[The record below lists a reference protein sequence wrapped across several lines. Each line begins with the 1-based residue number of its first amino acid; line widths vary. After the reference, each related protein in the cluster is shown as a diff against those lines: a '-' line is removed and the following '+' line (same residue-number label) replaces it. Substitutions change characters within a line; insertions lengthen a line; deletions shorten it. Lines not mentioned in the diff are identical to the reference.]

1 LKIGDAVSRINGV
14 SVSELNFTGLVS
26 RIQYVQRP
34 VIIHFVQ
41 LVNNR
46 VNSSGKSALKT
57 PYKIIPDIPDIPDA
71 GISGIPEVAPGRS
84 EFFTVESFMEGFD
97 VKEKNG
103 GKIDNDNENENENEK
118 GVMNMK
124 IKDEDGLE
132 NSGEKSKE
140 EKLRNALKGG
150 YVATSMTQAVRRTDT
165 LNSTFAEN
173 NINFDIYE
181 TSKLK
186 EKIKLEQNLKK
197 EKDEI
202 VKREKLLAK
211 MKLFENDDSDIG
223 KITNNNIS
231 NSNDNNKIDL
241 NVATKNISETP
252 TKNVIPNTTPNLKNE
267 SVQNLEKKF
276 DNLFEN
282 EKKSNIYEDIDDEF
296 LNNDD
301 DVIDDNNVDNI
312 KFDSN
317 TKDIIKSI
325 QNNLKNDNDDDIFN
339 EIFSS
344 SVNHDNKDKNESV
357 TKSNNVTIFDNNDN
371 INDDNNEDE
380 EFPEICLGEDDSDL
394 KIVNE
399 ESV

>member
-1 LKIGDAVSRINGV
+1 M
-14 SVSELNFTGLVS
+14 
-26 RIQYVQRP
+26 P
-34 VIIHFVQ
+34 
-41 LVNNR
+41 
-46 VNSSGKSALKT
+46 
-57 PYKIIPDIPDIPDA
+57 
-71 GISGIPEVAPGRS
+71 GIPEVAPGRS
-84 EFFTVESFMEGFD
+84 EFFTVESFMEGLD

-103 GKIDNDNENENENEK
+103 GKIENENEK
-118 GVMNMK
+118 GLMNMK
-124 IKDEDGLE
+124 INDGEGVE

-165 LNSTFAEN
+165 LNSASAEN

-202 VKREKLLAK
+202 EKREKLSAK
-211 MKLFENDDSDIG
+211 LKLFENDDSDVG

-231 NSNDNNKIDL
+231 NNNDKKKIDI
-241 NVATKNISETP
+241 NVASKNISETP
-252 TKNVIPNTTPNLKNE
+252 TKNLIPNTPPNLKNE

-276 DNLFEN
+276 DNIFEN
-282 EKKSNIYEDIDDEF
+282 EKRNNIYEDIDDEF

-317 TKDIIKSI
+317 TKDIIMSI
-325 QNNLKNDNDDDIFN
+325 QNNLKNDNDDDLFN

-344 SVNHDNKDKNESV
+344 SLNHDTNDKNESV

-371 INDDNNEDE
+371 INDDNIEDE

>member
-1 LKIGDAVSRINGV
+1 MSRINGV

-41 LVNNR
+41 LVSNR
-46 VNSSGKSALKT
+46 VNSSGESLLKI
-57 PYKIIPDIPDIPDA
+57 PDKIIPSTPDVPA
-71 GISGIPEVAPGRS
+71 VSLPGIPEVAFGKS

-103 GKIDNDNENENENEK
+103 GKMDSEK
-118 GVMNMK
+118 KVMTNLK
-124 IKDEDGLE
+124 TKDGDGGE

-150 YVATSMTQAVRRTDT
+150 YVATSMTQAVRRTDS
-165 LNSTFAEN
+165 LNSTLAEN
-173 NINFDIYE
+173 NFNFDIYE

-186 EKIKLEQNLKK
+186 EKIKLERNLKK
-197 EKDEI
+197 EKEEI
-202 VKREKLLAK
+202 EKREKLSAK
-211 MKLFENDDSDIG
+211 MKLFENDDSSDIG
-223 KITNNNIS
+223 KISNNNKS
-231 NSNDNNKIDL
+231 NYNDNNDIDDRKIDL
-241 NVATKNISETP
+241 NNASKNISETQ
-252 TKNVIPNTTPNLKNE
+252 TKNISNTNLNSKNK

-282 EKKSNIYEDIDDEF
+282 EKRNKIYEDIDDEF

-301 DVIDDNNVDNI
+301 DVIDNDNVDNI
-312 KFDSN
+312 KINSN
-317 TKDIIKSI
+317 TKGIIMSI
-325 QNNLKNDNDDDIFN
+325 QNNLKNDDDDNIFN

-344 SVNHDNKDKNESV
+344 SLNHDNKGKNESV
-357 TKSNNVTIFDNNDN
+357 IKCDNVTIFDNNDN
-371 INDDNNEDE
+371 INNDNIEDE

>member
-1 LKIGDAVSRINGV
+1 MSRINGV

-41 LVNNR
+41 LVSNR
-46 VNSSGKSALKT
+46 VNSSGESLLKT
-57 PYKIIPDIPDIPDA
+57 PDKIIPSTPDVPA
-71 GISGIPEVAPGRS
+71 VSLPGIPEVAFGKS

-103 GKIDNDNENENENEK
+103 GKMDSEK
-118 GVMNMK
+118 KVMTNLK
-124 IKDEDGLE
+124 TKDGDGGE

-150 YVATSMTQAVRRTDT
+150 YVATSMTQAVRRTDS
-165 LNSTFAEN
+165 LNSTLAEN
-173 NINFDIYE
+173 NFNFDIYE

-197 EKDEI
+197 EKEEI
-202 VKREKLLAK
+202 EKREKLSAK
-211 MKLFENDDSDIG
+211 MKLFENDDNSDIG
-223 KITNNNIS
+223 KITNNNKS
-231 NSNDNNKIDL
+231 NYNDNNDIDDRKIDL
-241 NVATKNISETP
+241 NNASKNISETQ
-252 TKNVIPNTTPNLKNE
+252 TKNISNTNLNSKNK

-282 EKKSNIYEDIDDEF
+282 EKRNKIYEDIDDEF

-301 DVIDDNNVDNI
+301 DVIDNDNVDNI
-312 KFDSN
+312 KINSN
-317 TKDIIKSI
+317 TKGIIMSI
-325 QNNLKNDNDDDIFN
+325 QNNLKNDDDDNIFN

-344 SVNHDNKDKNESV
+344 SLNHDNKGKNESV
-357 TKSNNVTIFDNNDN
+357 IKCDNVTIFDNNDN
-371 INDDNNEDE
+371 INNDNIEDE

>member
-1 LKIGDAVSRINGV
+1 MSRINGV

-41 LVNNR
+41 LVSNR
-46 VNSSGKSALKT
+46 VNSSGESLLKT
-57 PYKIIPDIPDIPDA
+57 PDKIIPSTPDVPA
-71 GISGIPEVAPGRS
+71 VSLPGIPEVAFGKS

-103 GKIDNDNENENENEK
+103 SKMDSEK
-118 GVMNMK
+118 KVMTNLK
-124 IKDEDGLE
+124 TKDGDGGE

-150 YVATSMTQAVRRTDT
+150 YVATSMTQAVRRTDS
-165 LNSTFAEN
+165 LNSTLAEN
-173 NINFDIYE
+173 NFNFDIYE

-197 EKDEI
+197 EKEEI
-202 VKREKLLAK
+202 EKREKLSAK
-211 MKLFENDDSDIG
+211 MKLFENDDNSDIG
-223 KITNNNIS
+223 KITNNNKS
-231 NSNDNNKIDL
+231 NYNDNNDNDNRKIDL
-241 NVATKNISETP
+241 NNASKNISETQ
-252 TKNVIPNTTPNLKNE
+252 TKNISNTNLNSKNK

-282 EKKSNIYEDIDDEF
+282 EKRNKIYEDIDDEF

-301 DVIDDNNVDNI
+301 DVIDNDNVDNI
-312 KFDSN
+312 KINSN
-317 TKDIIKSI
+317 TKGIIMSI
-325 QNNLKNDNDDDIFN
+325 QNNLKNDDDDNIFN

-344 SVNHDNKDKNESV
+344 SLNHDNKGKNESV
-357 TKSNNVTIFDNNDN
+357 IKCDNVTIFDNNDN
-371 INDDNNEDE
+371 INNDNIEDE

>member
-1 LKIGDAVSRINGV
+1 MSRINGV

-46 VNSSGKSALKT
+46 VNSSGKSVLKT
-57 PYKIIPDIPDIPDA
+57 PDKIIPDIPDIPDA
-71 GISGIPEVAPGRS
+71 GISGITEVAPGRS

-103 GKIDNDNENENENEK
+103 EKTDNQNENEK
-118 GVMNMK
+118 GIMK
-124 IKDEDGLE
+124 VKDEEGLE

-186 EKIKLEQNLKK
+186 EKIKLEQDLKK

-202 VKREKLLAK
+202 EKREKLLAK
-211 MKLFENDDSDIG
+211 MKLFENDDNDIA
-223 KITNNNIS
+223 KITNNN
-231 NSNDNNKIDL
+231 NGNNNDNDNKKIDI
-241 NVATKNISETP
+241 NVASKNISETP
-252 TKNVIPNTTPNLKNE
+252 TKNIISNINSNFKNE

-282 EKKSNIYEDIDDEF
+282 EKRRNIYEDIDDEF

-317 TKDIIKSI
+317 TKDMIMSI

-339 EIFSS
+339 EMFSS
-344 SVNHDNKDKNESV
+344 SLKHDTNDKNENV
-357 TKSNNVTIFDNNDN
+357 TKSNNVTIFDNDDN
-371 INDDNNEDE
+371 VNDDNIEDE